1 MVIFYS
7 TDINDNY
14 IILQGE
20 EHQHCTKVLRHNSGS
35 KISVTDG
42 KGYIYH
48 CEIAKISKQETLCN
62 VIHKEAQA
70 LPHNLPSVAISLL
83 KNPARLEWFVE
94 KAVEIGIAE
103 IILFQS
109 GRTEKRA
116 VNQDRMEKLMVAAM
130 KQSLN
135 LHLPKLT
142 IFNNF
147 DGALVHSESFDGK
160 YLAWCEDD
168 TLPLQ
173 DVRNKKER
181 NILIIG
187 PEGDFTK
194 DEAGDA
200 IKHGFTL
207 VSLGNTRL
215 RTETAGIVG
224 LTMMHYS

>member
-7 TDINDNY
+7 TDTYDNY
-14 IILQGE
+14 INLHGD
-20 EHQHCTKVLRHNSGS
+20 EHQHCTKVLRHQSGS

-42 KGYIYH
+42 KGVLYQ
-48 CEIAKISKQETLCN
+48 CEIAKISKQETLCTIIN
-62 VIHKEAQA
+62 KEVQA
-70 LPHNLPSVAISLL
+70 SPDNLPTVAISLL

-109 GRTEKRA
+109 VRTEKKA
-116 VNQDRMEKLMVAAM
+116 VNKDRTEKIMVAAM

-147 DGALVHSESFDGK
+147 DNVLVHSESFNGK

-173 DVRNKKER
+173 DVRNKKEK
-181 NILIIG
+181 NILLIG

-224 LTMMHYS
+224 LTMIRY

>member
-14 IILQGE
+14 INLHGE
-20 EHQHCTKVLRHNSGS
+20 EHQHCTKVLRHQSGS

-42 KGYIYH
+42 KGYIYR

-62 VIHKEAQA
+62 VIQKEVQA
-70 LPHNLPSVAISLL
+70 LPTNLPSVAISLL

-147 DGALVHSESFDGK
+147 DSVLVHSESFDGK

-181 NILIIG
+181 NILLIG
-187 PEGDFTK
+187 PEGDFTR
-194 DEAGDA
+194 DEVSSAS
-200 IKHGFTL
+200 KKGFSM

-224 LTMMHYS
+224 LTMIRY